1 MKKEIPLI
9 ITFIS
14 GFLLIVAFFIP
25 REPFGSLEQRFND
38 WFIIVSGFTLILG
51 VDSLLL
57 YHYKKIK
64 RKDKDAPY
72 SLILIAS
79 FLIVLLWGIYSGIK
93 HGNPF
98 SPASTFLR
106 YFYSYVFVP
115 LQATM
120 FALLAFFISSAA
132 YRAFRARTL
141 NATLLLL
148 SAGIVMLGRVPK
160 GEEIVPYFTAV
171 TLILISITF
180 ALEGLKRANPLE
192 KTLFLG
198 MAILSILLIYPLSIL
213 LKKYLVEITNWIMNT
228 PQLGAKRGLFIGI
241 SLGAIAMSVRIILGI
256 ERTYLK

>member
-14 GFLLIVAFFIP
+14 GFLLIIAFFVP
-25 REPFGSLEQRFND
+25 HEPFGSLEQRFND

-64 RKDKDAPY
+64 RKEKDAPY
-72 SLILIAS
+72 SLILIIS
-79 FLIVLLWGIYSGIK
+79 FVIVLFWGIYSGVK

-98 SPASTFLR
+98 APTSTFLR
-106 YFYSYVFVP
+106 YFYTYVFVP

-148 SAGIVMLGRVPK
+148 SAGIVMLGRVPM
-160 GEEIVPYFTAV
+160 GEETVPYFTGI
-171 TLILISITF
+171 TLILISVIF
-180 ALEGLKRANPLE
+180 ALEGFKRVNPLE
-192 KTLFLG
+192 KTFFLS
-198 MAILSILLIYPLSIL
+198 MAVLSILLIFPLSAF
-213 LKKYLVEITNWIMNT
+213 LKRHLTEITNWIMNT